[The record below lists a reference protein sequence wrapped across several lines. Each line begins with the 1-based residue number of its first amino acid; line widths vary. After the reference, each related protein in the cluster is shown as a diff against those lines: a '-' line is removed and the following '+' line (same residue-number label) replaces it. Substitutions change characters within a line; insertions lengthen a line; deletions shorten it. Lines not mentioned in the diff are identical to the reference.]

1 MEPEEATAKRPRI
14 AVCAREGGRLNGL
27 GIMLQ
32 QYLEQNLSDSEE
44 KVRQGLRLRGR
55 VGVEVEKGIGV
66 TLDFLGDR
74 ILVENGIQDHPDLQL
89 RSSYLVLSRVLSG
102 KANPV
107 LEFLRGN
114 IKLLALPRRPLQ
126 SYRALRF
133 LEIPRELVL
142 ESAASGRNRRFLR
155 RLGAVLGA
163 AGLALII
170 FLLLQRMAG

>member
-1 MEPEEATAKRPRI
+1 MDHEEEAANRPRI

-27 GIMLQ
+27 GVMLQ

-44 KVRQGLRLRGR
+44 KVRQGLRLRGC

-74 ILVENGIQDHPDLQL
+74 ILVENGIQGRPDLQL

-114 IKLLALPRRPLQ
+114 IRLLALPRRPLQ

-142 ESAASGRNRRFLR
+142 EPGLSRGTPRLLR
-155 RLGAVLGA
+155 LLVAVLGA

-170 FLLLQRMAG
+170 YRLLARTAG